1 MDTFR
6 RKTDRTGDAGVP
18 INDKMA
24 QWRFYDRISFM
35 KDYIVNRK
43 LVIYCTNTFYF
54 TTHQTAV
61 SINDLS

>member
-6 RKTDRTGDAGVP
+6 RKTDRSGDAGVP

-24 QWRFYDRISFM
+24 QWRFYDRMSFM

-43 LVIYCTNTFYF
+43 YVINCTIVIY
-54 TTHQTAV
+54 
-61 SINDLS
+61 